1 MKKSS
6 DYMKQHELTKTKRQ
20 KQEIIA
26 VYDYIDL
33 DGCVLHQTVRFAGKK
48 FLQRRPDGNGGWIWN
63 LNGVSHILYK
73 LAQVVKANN
82 ITLCEGEKD
91 CDSVI
96 KHFGLTATTNPM
108 GAGKWRKHYNEHLKG
123 KTILIVPDND
133 NDPGSPSYMK
143 GIEHAVD
150 IANQLLGIAETIKI
164 VELPEEL
171 NGHKIKDITDF
182 IEAGGTKKAF
192 LKLADEVKEHEMETH
207 LPEASKFFPVI
218 NTEDAEL
225 DNEDQITQCEKL
237 LMLAA
242 PLVLFHDQNKDA
254 FVFLENEAIPL
265 RNKRVKQWLSYEF
278 YKAEGKASN
287 SDAMNQTIVVLEGK
301 AIFACDQIE
310 LFNRIAK
317 RENAFWYDLGNGKAV
332 KITSE
337 GWCVVDV
344 PILFRRYSHQQPQ
357 LMPTTEGGPSRIF
370 EYLNIDD
377 KHQLLIMVVLISCFI
392 PDIPHPIFH
401 PHGPQGAGK
410 TTLCR
415 IIKMICDPSSLET
428 LIPPKDLAQL
438 VQVIAHHHVC
448 VFDNMSG
455 LPQWMSDILAQA
467 CTGGGF
473 SKRRLFTDDDDVI
486 YQVKRCIG
494 INGINLLISKPD
506 LMDRTILL
514 HLERIN
520 PDTRIDEKKL
530 WENFRKDIPGI
541 LGGIFNVLVKAM
553 RIYPDVTIDKLPRM
567 ADFAKWGYA
576 IAEALGRCGSDFLVA
591 YQCNVE
597 RQNEEVI
604 QGSTLAQAVL
614 IFMADRDRWEGT
626 VKEAYEGLSQLVQV
640 TKEDKTFPK
649 HCNKLRK
656 ALERIKANLLDLGIT
671 FSIADFNNVNGV
683 PMSFQKVSKSPSA
696 PSVSSKP
703 SNNSNLPSEDTV
715 ELSSSCKPLD
725 NKTVKHHEDTE
736 DEIEPPWKAG
746 NNETAQE
753 EEAAFID
760 LSTEEVEIIE

>member
-1 MKKSS
+1 MINSKPKK
-6 DYMKQHELTKTKRQ
+6 
-20 KQEIIA
+20 IA
-26 VYDYIDL
+26 TYKYKDAK
-33 DGCVLHQTVRFAGKK
+33 GR
-48 FLQRRPDGNGGWIWN
+48 
-63 LNGVSHILYK
+63 ILYVK
-73 LAQVVKANN
+73 ERYEPGRNGKDKEFFFKHQKNGKWIKGRGSDSVLYNLPEVIKAKNAIVV
-82 ITLCEGEKD
+82 EGEGKADLLKMWGISATCLDAGSNSPWKD
-91 CDSVI
+91 EYAV
-96 KHFGLTATTNPM
+96 HLE
-108 GAGKWRKHYNEHLKG
+108 GKGNII
-123 KTILIVPDND
+123 ILPDND
-133 NDPGSPSYMK
+133 KTGMGYALK
-143 GIEHAVD
+143 
-150 IANQLLGIAETIKI
+150 IANALYSKVGAVKI
-164 VELPEEL
+164 VELPELKEKGDIIDWAEMPSNDKDKL
-171 NGHKIKDITDF
+171 LDIIK
-182 IEAGGTKKAF
+182 ESSEWMPPK
-192 LKLADEVKEHEMETH
+192 
-207 LPEASKFFPVI
+207 
-218 NTEDAEL
+218 NTVDAEL

-237 LMLAA
+237 LMLAS
-242 PLVLFHDQNKDA
+242 PLVLFHDQNRDA

-265 RNKRVKQWLSYEF
+265 RNKRVKQWLSYAF

-301 AIFACDQIE
+301 AIFECTQIE

-317 RENAFWYDLGNGKAV
+317 KENAFWYDLGNGKAL

-344 PILFRRYSHQQPQ
+344 PILFRSYSHQQPQ
-357 LMPTTEGGPSRIF
+357 LTPTAEGNPGKIF
-370 EYLNIDD
+370 EYINIDD
-377 KHQLLIMVVLISCFI
+377 KHQLLIMVVLISSFI

-415 IIKMICDPSSLET
+415 IIKKICDPSSLET
-428 LIPPKDLAQL
+428 LIPPKDLTQL
-438 VQVIAHHHVC
+438 IQVIAHHHVC
-448 VFDNMSG
+448 VFDNMSS

-494 INGINLLISKPD
+494 LNGINLLVSKPD

-520 PDTRIDEKKL
+520 SVTRIDEKEL

-553 RIYPDVTIDKLPRM
+553 RIYPDVKIDKLPRM

-576 IAEALGRCGSDFLVA
+576 IAEALGRSGSDFLDA

-604 QGSTLAQAVL
+604 QDNTLAQAVL

-626 VKEAYEGLSQLVQV
+626 VKEAYEGLSKLVQV

-656 ALERIKANLLDLGIT
+656 ALERIKVNLLDLGIT
-671 FSIADFNNVNGV
+671 FSIADFNKVTGV
-683 PMSFQKVSKSPSA
+683 PMSFQKVSKSPSV

-703 SNNSNLPSEDTV
+703 NNNSTLPSEDTA

-725 NKTVKHHEDTE
+725 NKTVKHHEDAE
-736 DEIEPPWKAG
+736 DEIQPPWKAG
-746 NNETAQE
+746 NNEVAQD

-760 LSTEEVEIIE
+760 LSNEEVEII